1 MPRARYGPVARV
13 DVIDHKIHLFRHQ
26 RVLLDADLA
35 ALYGV
40 ETKALVQAVKRN
52 AARFPRDFMFRLTVA
67 EFATLR
73 SQSVTSNERGGRR
86 HRPYAFTEHGV
97 AMLSSVLRSRRA
109 IQVNILI
116 MRAFV
121 RLREAVLGHE
131 RLAAKI
137 AALERTYDGQFAVV
151 FEAIRELMTPAPSPS
166 RRRIGFG
173 SPDSGARPR
182 LPPPGA
188 ASRRT

>member
-1 MPRARYGPVARV
+1 MEPAQRDDMPQARHLPVTR
-13 DVIDHKIHLFRHQ
+13 IDTIDRKIHVLRDQ

-52 AARFPRDFMFRLTVA
+52 SARFPRDFMFRLTST
-67 EFATLR
+67 EFETLR
-73 SQSVTSNERGGRR
+73 SQSVTSYGRGGRR

-109 IQVNILI
+109 IHVNIAI

-121 RLREAVLGHE
+121 RLREAVIHHE
-131 RLAAKI
+131 RLATRI
-137 AALERTYDGQFAVV
+137 DVLERKYDGQFAVV
-151 FEAIRELMTPAPSPS
+151 FEAIRELMTPPLRPL

-173 SPDSGARPR
+173 Q
-182 LPPPGA
+182 
-188 ASRRT
+188 

>member
-1 MPRARYGPVARV
+1 MPRARPLTVTRV
-13 DVIDHKIHLFRHQ
+13 DVIDRKIHVIRHQ

-52 AARFPRDFMFRLTVA
+52 TPRFPSDFMFRLTVA
-67 EFATLR
+67 EFGTLR

-109 IQVNILI
+109 IHVNIAI

-121 RLREAVLGHE
+121 RLRETVIHHE
-131 RLAAKI
+131 RLTAKI
-137 AALERTYDGQFAVV
+137 ATLERKYDGQFAVV
-151 FEAIRELMTPAPSPS
+151 FEAIRELMMPPIPPL

-173 SPDSGARPR
+173 RPDTHAGPNDRS
-182 LPPPGA
+182 
-188 ASRRT
+188 

>member
-1 MPRARYGPVARV
+1 MRFARRLPGPRV
-13 DVIDHKIHLFRHQ
+13 DVIDRRIHLIRHQ

-40 ETKALVQAVKRN
+40 ATKALVQAVKRN
-52 AARFPRDFMFRLTVA
+52 RQRFPSDFVFRLTVT
-67 EFATLR
+67 EFGTLR
-73 SQSVTSNERGGRR
+73 SQSVTSKERGGRR

-109 IQVNILI
+109 VHVNILI

-121 RLREAVLGHE
+121 RLREAMLNHE

-137 AALERTYDGQFAVV
+137 AVLERKYDGQFVVV
-151 FEAIRELMTPAPSPS
+151 FEAIRALLTPSPSPS

-173 SPDSGARPR
+173 IPDSGA
-182 LPPPGA
+182 
-188 ASRRT
+188 